1 MKQSESVLKNKSNRR
16 SFLKKGAVA
25 AGVTVGAGLLT
36 TGISAFARERSD
48 ADDVLTR
55 GDIAIL
61 RFLAAAELIESDL
74 WQQYNELGGV
84 NATGSKSQLYLTA
97 LQVLDGDMPQYVNDN
112 TEDEFSH
119 AAFLNA
125 YLKSKGQQEVSLAG
139 FGNLAPSQVSTVP
152 QTGRLTNLKQ
162 LSVDT
167 SWWTRYRG
175 KTNPDL
181 GAKFAQAV
189 PSLNVG
195 QHPAIPLTDDDLR
208 ADAHTPNGVSNH
220 LQAIANTAGFHF
232 GFIEQGG
239 TSLYAALAQ
248 KVSSLEVLR
257 ILLSIGGSEIMHF
270 QVWHDKAGNAP
281 VLTDGSLSF
290 PDLSNSDDP
299 TLKANL
305 IMPEPCEFLDD
316 DFPLCAIIRP
326 TSDREGGA
334 AATIRSFVDDGLFI
348 GQPRNFLE
356 LLFEMAHE
364 ADQARR
370 EL

>member
-1 MKQSESVLKNKSNRR
+1 MKQSESVLNNTSDRR

-25 AGVTVGAGLLT
+25 AGVTVGAGVLT
-36 TGISAFARERSD
+36 NGISAFARER
-48 ADDVLTR
+48 DDDDGVLTR

-61 RFLAAAELIESDL
+61 KFLAAAELIESDL

-84 NATGSKSQLYLTA
+84 NAAGSKSQLYLTA
-97 LQVLDGDMPQYVNDN
+97 LQVLDGDMPQYVTDN

-125 YLKSKGQQEVSLAG
+125 YLRSKGQQEVSLAA
-139 FGNLAPSQVSTVP
+139 FNNLAPSQVSTVP
-152 QTGRLTNLKQ
+152 QVGRLTNLKQ

-167 SWWTRYRG
+167 SWWKRYRS

-181 GAKFAQAV
+181 GAKFTQAV

-195 QHPAIPLTDDDLR
+195 EHPAIPLTDDDLL
-208 ADAHTPNGVSNH
+208 ADPNSPNGVSNH

-248 KVSSLEVLR
+248 KVTSLQVLR

-281 VLTDGSLSF
+281 ALTDGNLSF
-290 PDLSNSDDP
+290 PDLGNSDDP

-305 IMPEPCEFLDD
+305 IMPEPCEFLDEH
-316 DFPLCAIIRP
+316 FPLCAIVRP
-326 TSDREGGA
+326 TSDRQGGA
-334 AATIRSFVDDGLFI
+334 VATIQSFVDDGLFI
-348 GQPRNFLE
+348 GQPGNFLE
-356 LLFEMAHE
+356 LLFELAHE
-364 ADQARR
+364 ADQAKRA
-370 EL
+370 L